1 MSEMRQLHKF
11 LELTFS
17 DRQLLLSTAILLGAI
32 RLGLW
37 LLPFQTLRR
46 LLAGIM
52 QKSTELEPDQFS
64 IGKTV
69 WAVEVISWH
78 MPGGVKCLARALATQ
93 VLLSRYGYSTQL
105 CIGVAK
111 DKQGKLEA
119 HAWVESQSRIIIGG
133 LTDMAR
139 FTPLPSLE
147 GEKV

>member
-1 MSEMRQLHKF
+1 MSEMRQLYKF
-11 LELTFS
+11 LRLTS
-17 DRQLLLSTAILLGAI
+17 GDRQLLLSTAILLGAI

-46 LLAGIM
+46 LLARIM
-52 QKSTELEPDQFS
+52 QTFTELEPEPFPVGRS
-64 IGKTV
+64 V
-69 WAVEVISWH
+69 WAVEVISWR
-78 MPGGVKCLARALATQ
+78 MPGGVKCLAKALATQ
-93 VLLSRYGYSTQL
+93 VLLSRCGHSTQL

-111 DKQGKLEA
+111 DKKGKLEA
-119 HAWVESQSRIIIGG
+119 HAWVESQGRIIIGG